1 MTTVSPPSRI
11 TTLVEKLSLRDQVA
25 PDEVEALKDV
35 LDPPREIRSGADIV
49 KEHSHPLHSTL
60 LISGFSARYSSLVD
74 GARQITELNVP
85 GDFIDLHSLLM
96 KQMDHGVVALTDC
109 VVASAPHA
117 KLIRLTER
125 HPHLTRLLWLDT
137 IIEAAIHR
145 QWLVA
150 MGRRSGLGHLAH
162 LVCELY
168 LRLQAVGQTTGKTSG
183 KADGMRFDLPLT
195 QATLGDALG
204 LSTVHV
210 SRLVTELRGEG
221 VVNWSGRQVEILDWR
236 RLAEIAEFDATY
248 LRLQNEPV

>member
-25 PDEVEALKDV
+25 PDEIEALKDV

-49 KEHSHPLHSTL
+49 REHSHPLHSTL
-60 LISGFSARYSSLVD
+60 LISGFSARYSSLAD

-117 KLIRLTER
+117 KLIHLTER

-137 IIEAAIHR
+137 IIDAAIHR